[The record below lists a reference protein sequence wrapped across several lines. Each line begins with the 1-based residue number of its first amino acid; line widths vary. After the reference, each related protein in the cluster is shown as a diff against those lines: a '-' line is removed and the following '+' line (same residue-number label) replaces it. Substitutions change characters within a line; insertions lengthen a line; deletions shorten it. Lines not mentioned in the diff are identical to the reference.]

1 MTLAQIN
8 TPAEALWTFQA
19 VFFYLLGVATS
30 VCLLAMVLI
39 AAWRGRK
46 ALLEDAKELMK
57 SAERASEQEERK
69 RFKVV

>member
-1 MTLAQIN
+1 MN

-19 VFFYLLGVATS
+19 VFFYLFGVATF
-30 VCLLAMVLI
+30 VCLLVVILI

-46 ALLEDAKELMK
+46 AFLEDAQELVR